1 METAAAAV
9 QSSFKSYIDR
19 VRSVWGDGKDP
30 ELPLK
35 VKAFLEGLLRTASS
49 EEPWMARLIAE
60 GRQSNEL
67 YRDPVHGFIQMGHN
81 QPLGHGNRPHDHG
94 PCWVLYGVYRGYME
108 ITTYRRTDDGKIAG
122 RATLEKQGLQKLS
135 PGVVIPYFPG
145 DIHSTS
151 AKEPS
156 VVFRFLSYDLNKVER
171 YRYDTEKGTVSLAQ

>member
-1 METAAAAV
+1 METAAAAA
-9 QSSFKSYIDR
+9 QSSFESYIDQ
-19 VRSVWGDGKDP
+19 VRSVWSDGKDP

-35 VKAFLEGLLRTASS
+35 VKALLERLLRTTSF
-49 EEPWMARLIAE
+49 EEPWMARLIGE
-60 GRQSNEL
+60 GRQSKEL

-81 QPLGHGNRPHDHG
+81 QPLGHGNTPHDHG

-108 ITTYRRTDDGKIAG
+108 ITTYRRTDDGKVAG

-135 PGVVIPYFPG
+135 PGVVIPYFSG

-171 YRYDTEKGTVSLAQ
+171 YRYNMEKGTVSLAQ